1 VLLWLFAAQEGDCS
15 VTRHRSSPAAAG
27 ADERILTARVE
38 LQPVVEADAE
48 ALAQVFLD
56 ERMYRFTGG
65 QPGTLE
71 DLRAAFARIEAQ
83 RANDRGGTTQRN
95 WTVRRRA
102 DGQAVG
108 MLQAVVADGSR
119 SAEIAWAVGVLWQ
132 GQGIASE
139 AAHAVVAWLEAHGV
153 HTITAH
159 INPGHHASGGVAT
172 RVGLHPTGEVREQRG
187 IDEQL
192 WRRGPISTPPSGQ
205 PTESEPR
212 ASHRTT

>member
-1 VLLWLFAAQEGDCS
+1 VASC
-15 VTRHRSSPAAAG
+15 RPSPAPAG
-27 ADERILTARVE
+27 ADERILTARLE
-38 LQPVVEADAE
+38 LWPVVEADAE
-48 ALAQVFLD
+48 ALAEVFLD

-65 QPGTLE
+65 QPGTLD
-71 DLRAAFARIEAQ
+71 DLRATFARIAAQ
-83 RANDRGGTTQRN
+83 RANDRGGTAQRN

-108 MLQAVVADGSR
+108 MLQAVVADGGR
-119 SAEIAWAVGVLWQ
+119 SAEIAWAVGVRWQ

-159 INPGHHASGGVAT
+159 INPDHHASVGVAT
-172 RVGLHPTGEVREQRG
+172 WVGLHPTGEVREQRG

-192 WRRGPISTPPSGQ
+192 WRRGSMSTPPSGQ
-205 PTESEPR
+205 PNQSGPR
-212 ASHRTT
+212 APHRTA